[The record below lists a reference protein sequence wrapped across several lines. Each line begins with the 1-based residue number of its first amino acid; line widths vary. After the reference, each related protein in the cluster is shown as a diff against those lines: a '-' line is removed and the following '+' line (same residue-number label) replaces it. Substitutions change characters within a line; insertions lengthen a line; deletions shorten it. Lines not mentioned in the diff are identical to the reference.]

1 MSVTRDVIVDLLPMY
16 LDGEV
21 SPDTRALVE
30 AYLERDTE
38 LAELAKQSVEEL
50 VAEAPDAIRKE
61 NGMKAYE
68 RAKRWMFLRTVVL
81 AAVISV
87 TVMAFLAFAATVW
100 MLVIR

>member
-21 SPDTRALVE
+21 SLDTRALVE
-30 AYLERDTE
+30 AYLERDSA
-38 LAELAKQSVEEL
+38 LAEVAKQSLEEL
-50 VAEAPDAIRKE
+50 GREAPEPIRKE

-81 AAVISV
+81 AAFISAAV
-87 TVMAFLAFAATVW
+87 LAFLAFAALAW